1 MERIGAV
8 RGKGAQQKE
17 RGMQMSVNDPSSPI
31 TCIHCP
37 TPPIQ
42 GLPGNSVPSCPSL
55 IPLDEESSPP
65 PPDHQVTPLPLQGS
79 PLLCTLPPPHLP
91 GGPRDPFQVGHSV
104 QEAKLLQ
111 PCQAA
116 IQGRHGT
123 GSTSRTQHSHHRY
136 LGTVIIMITT
146 FTTTAIYIL
155 LLIMS
160 DIGLRALHVLPQ

>member
-1 MERIGAV
+1 MI
-8 RGKGAQQKE
+8 
-17 RGMQMSVNDPSSPI
+17 
-31 TCIHCP
+31 
-37 TPPIQ
+37 PP
-42 GLPGNSVPSCPSL
+42 PPSL
-55 IPLDEESSPP
+55 VSTALCHLFKGSLGTWSLPVPPNPLGGRVLSTLP
-65 PPDHQVTPLPLQGS
+65 PPDHQVTPFPLQAS

-136 LGTVIIMITT
+136 LGTVITMLT

-155 LLIMS
+155 LFIMS
-160 DIGLRALHVLPQ
+160 DIDLRALHVLPQ